1 MQVNWYWLIVGLV
14 PYTIKQQQATD
25 EQVLTVKALFW
36 RLTLRWRSGR
46 YSWDLVIPFI
56 EHLRQ

>member
-14 PYTIKQQQATD
+14 PYIIKRQQMKD

-36 RLTLRWRSGR
+36 RLTIRWGDGCN
-46 YSWDLVIPFI
+46 SWDLSIPFI

>member
-1 MQVNWYWLIVGLV
+1 MQINWLWLIVGLV
-14 PYTIKQQQATD
+14 PYIIKLQFTTD

-36 RLTLRWRSGR
+36 RLTIRWRNEHS
-46 YSWDLVIPFI
+46 SWDLRIPFI